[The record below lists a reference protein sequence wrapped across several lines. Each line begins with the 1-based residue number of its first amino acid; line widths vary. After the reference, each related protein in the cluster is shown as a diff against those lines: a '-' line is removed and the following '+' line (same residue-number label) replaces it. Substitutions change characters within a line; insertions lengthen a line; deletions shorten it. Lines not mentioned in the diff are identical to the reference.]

1 MNRQEFI
8 NAMAEKTNF
17 IKKDIDTMLDAFFET
32 VGEALKTGD
41 DVRFVG
47 FGNFV
52 VAEKSARTGRNPR
65 TGEKIKIPAK
75 KMPKFKAGQK
85 LKEACQ

>member
-8 NAMAEKTNF
+8 SAMAEKTNF
-17 IKKDIDTMLDAFFET
+17 TKKDIDTMLEAFFET
-32 VGEALKTGD
+32 VGEALKAGD

-52 VAEKSARTGRNPR
+52 VAEQPAHTGRNPR
-65 TGEKIKIPAK
+65 TGAEIKISAK

>member
-41 DVRFVG
+41 DVHFVG
-47 FGNFV
+47 FGNFII
-52 VAEKSARTGRNPR
+52 AEQPARTGRNPR
-65 TGEKIKIPAK
+65 TGAKIKIPAK
-75 KMPKFKAGQK
+75 KMPKFKAGRK